1 MSDLKFKFKKIIN
14 SNIIKYIISLVV
26 LITFNITIYYNTTN
40 SYIKIVSLMIFFII
54 GFIIS
59 LFNLYIKRL
68 KNISINFSYNLSDKL
83 YNANKDDYKNKK
95 ELCNNILHNY
105 TEEYFK
111 SIGLYDNIGIL
122 IDVLYVSKK
131 YTFKVIRKY
140 LEE

>member
-14 SNIIKYIISLVV
+14 SNIIKYVISLVV
-26 LITFNITIYYNTTN
+26 LITFDIAIYYNTTN

-95 ELCNNILHNY
+95 ELCNDILCNY

-131 YTFKVIRKY
+131 YTFKVIKKY

>member
-1 MSDLKFKFKKIIN
+1 MKIPI
-14 SNIIKYIISLVV
+14 NIIKYVISLVV
-26 LITFNITIYYNTTN
+26 LITFDIAIYYNTTN

-95 ELCNNILHNY
+95 ELCNDILHNY

-131 YTFKVIRKY
+131 YTFKVIIKY

>member
-26 LITFNITIYYNTTN
+26 LITFNIAIYYNTTN

-95 ELCNNILHNY
+95 ELCNDILHNY

-122 IDVLYVSKK
+122 IDALYVSKK
-131 YTFKVIRKY
+131 YTFKVIIKY

>member
-68 KNISINFSYNLSDKL
+68 KNISINFSNNLSDKL

-131 YTFKVIRKY
+131 YTFKVIIKY

>member
-26 LITFNITIYYNTTN
+26 LITFNIAIYYNTTN

-68 KNISINFSYNLSDKL
+68 KNISINFSINLSDKL

-131 YTFKVIRKY
+131 YTFKVIKKY

>member
-1 MSDLKFKFKKIIN
+1 MIDLKFKFKKIIN

-26 LITFNITIYYNTTN
+26 LITFNIAIYYNTTN

-111 SIGLYDNIGIL
+111 SIGLYDNIGTM
-122 IDVLYVSKK
+122 IDVFYVSKK
-131 YTFKVIRKY
+131 YTLKVIRKY

>member
-26 LITFNITIYYNTTN
+26 LITFNIAIYYNTTN

-68 KNISINFSYNLSDKL
+68 KNISINFSNNLSDKL

-95 ELCNNILHNY
+95 ELCNDILHNY

-111 SIGLYDNIGIL
+111 SIGLYNNIGIL